1 MDYNDLKDHELLHWQ
16 MSKLDSNDTPLY
28 SSKNPQ
34 SNKPVTRNGARG
46 GVSTPFPDKLH
57 RILESHEFDEFI
69 SWQPNGRSF
78 ILHDVQ
84 GFVTS
89 VMPIFFKQTK
99 FRSFQR
105 QLNLYEFKRISF
117 GSSIGGYYHPK
128 FLRNRPELCKEMTR
142 VAVKSQSKSALRH
155 VRNRS
160 HEVTPRKADIQST
173 YTHGSGCTSLV
184 SSEYD
189 CCPSQTRYSMHTEF
203 NYQYVTT
210 PMINELFSQPC
221 WSKHRYIS
229 PDIAHHKINVQDIS
243 NAMDGMATES
253 IHSSAIH
260 NTMPQIQFRSR
271 VVSDSSLFDSSEL
284 EELNDIFGDYLS
296 DDISFPFESDEIDFS
311 HIF

>member
-1 MDYNDLKDHELLHWQ
+1 MDYNDLKDALLHWQ
-16 MSKLDSNDTPLY
+16 TSKLDSNDTSLN
-28 SSKNPQ
+28 SKKPQ

-117 GSSIGGYYHPK
+117 GTYIGGYYHPK
-128 FLRNRPELCKEMTR
+128 FLRNQPELCKEMTR
-142 VAVKSQSKSALRH
+142 VAVKSQLESASRN

-160 HEVTPRKADIQST
+160 HEVTHRKADIRST
-173 YTHGSGCTSLV
+173 YTHETVYTPLA
-184 SSEYD
+184 SSEYEFY
-189 CCPSQTRYSMHTEF
+189 PSETRHGAHTEL
-203 NYQYVTT
+203 NDQYVTT
-210 PMINELFSQPC
+210 PMINKLFSQPC
-221 WSKHRYIS
+221 WSKYRYIS
-229 PDIAHHKINVQDIS
+229 PDIVNQKINVQDLS

-253 IHSSAIH
+253 IHSSTIH
-260 NTMPQIQFRSR
+260 NTMPQI
-271 VVSDSSLFDSSEL
+271 
-284 EELNDIFGDYLS
+284 NIFGDYLS
-296 DDISFPFESDEIDFS
+296 DDISFPSESDEIDFS
-311 HIF
+311 RIF

>member
-1 MDYNDLKDHELLHWQ
+1 MDYNDLKDHALLHWQ
-16 MSKLDSNDTPLY
+16 TPKLDSNDTPLY
-28 SSKNPQ
+28 SKNPQ

-46 GVSTPFPDKLH
+46 GVSIPFPDKLH

-69 SWQPNGRSF
+69 SWLPNGRSF

-128 FLRNRPELCKEMTR
+128 FLRDQPELCKEMTR
-142 VAVKSQSKSALRH
+142 VAVKSQSESASRH

-160 HEVTPRKADIQST
+160 HEVTHRKADIQST
-173 YTHGSGCTSLV
+173 NSHETVCTPLAL
-184 SSEYD
+184 SEYE
-189 CCPSQTRYSMHTEF
+189 CCPSRTRYGMQTEL
-203 NYQYVTT
+203 NDQYYVTT
-210 PMINELFSQPC
+210 PMINELFPQHC
-221 WSKHRYIS
+221 CSKYRYIS
-229 PDIAHHKINVQDIS
+229 PDIVHQTLNVKDLS
-243 NAMDGMATES
+243 NAMDGMTTES
-253 IHSSAIH
+253 IHSSTIH

-284 EELNDIFGDYLS
+284 EINDIFGDFS
-296 DDISFPFESDEIDFS
+296 DDISFPLESDEIDFS
-311 HIF
+311 RIF